1 MTHALAGRPPP
12 PASTEAFLS
21 LPLAPPRC
29 HEPPGA
35 LSLSPSSALPLP
47 CSLHRAQPQPHRR
60 RNHGHRAPLNSPP
73 RLQAP
78 ASSAASPHPGPERW
92 DGLHRRLLHLLP
104 PRSPKAAPVDSPP
117 SPRPRAR
124 RLARPTRRE
133 PLTRTPLLCARFA
146 RCSRR
151 SAGDRT
157 PPSPALVAGAAPVTI
172 WSRACVHRTH
182 RTT

>member
-35 LSLSPSSALPLP
+35 LSLSPSSALPLSY
-47 CSLHRAQPQPHRR
+47 SLHRAQPQPHRR

-78 ASSAASPHPGPERW
+78 PSSAASPHPGPERW

-117 SPRPRAR
+117 SPPPRAR
-124 RLARPTRRE
+124 HLPHPNHRE
-133 PLTRTPLLCARFA
+133 LLHVLPLTPWLAA
-146 RCSRR
+146 RR
-151 SAGDRT
+151 SRHFIDGRST
-157 PPSPALVAGAAPVTI
+157 PPPELVVDVAPVTI
-172 WSRACVHRTH
+172 WSPRRA
-182 RTT
+182 